1 MTKIISDDHNG
12 PAEGTP
18 VSPMRRQLLVGVTAV
33 ALLSACGGSDDNNAD
48 TSSSSA
54 KNVLYVESNDPR
66 AGQNSIL
73 AYSRAVD
80 GSLTPLA
87 GSPFLTAGKG
97 HTNPTAG
104 KLGPN
109 DLDYSMI
116 ISADKKRLFAVNSG
130 SNTIVVFDIIGDG
143 TLRPVAGSPFASN
156 GRNPVSL
163 TIAGNRLYVVNKN
176 DDAGQLPNAETPNYT
191 GFTIETNGRLTP
203 IPGSTVPVV
212 AGGSPSQVLASND
225 GRLLFGADFLA
236 PLAQPGIGS
245 LRSFRINADG
255 TLTQPA
261 TSPLALPAG
270 PANAPPLPLGLYTHP
285 TQNILYVGFVTRKQL
300 GVYNFDAQSGALS
313 FLRAVPNSG
322 LEICWI
328 RTTASGT
335 RLYTVN
341 NITNSVSFYDN
352 SAPTQPVEMQHF
364 VLKDPGPLFL
374 NDRGPDSFMQVTSTP
389 FEPALSPDER
399 FFYVIN
405 QRANFNSPS
414 QEGNA
419 IHVLAI
425 GADGRLSEP
434 GPSVRLPVPATA
446 RPQGIVVL

>member
-1 MTKIISDDHNG
+1 M
-12 PAEGTP
+12 
-18 VSPMRRQLLVGVTAV
+18 
-33 ALLSACGGSDDNNAD
+33 
-48 TSSSSA
+48 
-54 KNVLYVESNDPR
+54 
-66 AGQNSIL
+66 
-73 AYSRAVD
+73 
-80 GSLTPLA
+80 TPLA
-87 GSPFLTAGKG
+87 GSRFLTTGKG
-97 HTNPTAG
+97 LTNPTAG

-109 DLDYSMI
+109 DLDYTMI
-116 ISADKKRLFAVNSG
+116 TSADKKRLFAVNSG
-130 SNTIVVFDIIGDG
+130 SNTIAVFDIIGDG
-143 TLRPVAGSPFASN
+143 TLGPVAGSPFASN

-176 DDAGQLPNAETPNYT
+176 DDADQLPNAETPNYT

-236 PLAQPGIGS
+236 PLARPGIGS
-245 LRSFRINADG
+245 LRPFRINADG
-255 TLTQPA
+255 TLTQPPS
-261 TSPLALPAG
+261 SPLALPAG
-270 PANAPPLPLGLYTHP
+270 AMPPLPLGLYTHP

-300 GVYNFDAQSGALS
+300 GVYNFDPQSGALS
-313 FLRAVPNSG
+313 FVRAVPNSG

-328 RTTASGT
+328 RTTASGG

-341 NITNSVSFYDN
+341 NIDNTVSFYDN
-352 SAPTQPVEMQHF
+352 RAPLQPVEMQKL
-364 VLKDPGPLFL
+364 VLKDSGPLFL
-374 NDRGPDSFMQVTSTP
+374 NDRGPESFMQVTSTP

-405 QRANFNSPS
+405 QRANLNSPS
-414 QEGNA
+414 QDGNV

-425 GADGRLSEP
+425 AADGRLSEP

-446 RPQGIVVL
+446 RPQRLVVL